1 MKVLQSG
8 RFARRIKKL
17 NKNEKASLDKA
28 VRQVIKDPSIGKAK
42 KGDLLGV
49 GVHKYKYSTNLLL
62 LAYRYDDVCNELTLL
77 AHGSHDNFYRD
88 LKQ

>member
-8 RFARRIKKL
+8 RFARRVKKL

-28 VRQVIKDPSIGKAK
+28 VREVIKDPSINKAK

-49 GVHKYKYSTNLLL
+49 SVHKYKYSTNLLL
-62 LAYRYDDVCNELTLL
+62 LAYSYDDVCNELTLL
-77 AHGSHDNFYRD
+77 ALGSHEDFYRD